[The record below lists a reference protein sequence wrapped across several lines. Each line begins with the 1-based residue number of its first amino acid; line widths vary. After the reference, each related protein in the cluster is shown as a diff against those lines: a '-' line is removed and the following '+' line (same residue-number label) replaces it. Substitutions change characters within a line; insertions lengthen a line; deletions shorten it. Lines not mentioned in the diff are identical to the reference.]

1 MLDNFDKRVGIER
14 RDRIQTDGRTLHD
27 VIIFASVIEGE
38 VPLNGDRGI
47 VAGIF
52 KNRLDINMA
61 LQSDATIDYIKGKPE
76 IKHTQEDIEIDSPYN
91 TYKYPGLPEGP
102 INNPSLAS
110 IDAAIAPTKTDYMYF
125 LNDVATG
132 ETVFSRT
139 FDEHVSNKKTHGL

>member
-1 MLDNFDKRVGIER
+1 MFEAIGNEVIALKRLSIGM
-14 RDRIQTDGRTLHD
+14 
-27 VIIFASVIEGE
+27 
-38 VPLNGDRGI
+38 PLQI
-47 VAGIF
+47 
-52 KNRLDINMA
+52 
-61 LQSDATIDYIKGKPE
+61 DATIQYALGEQKAELTIAD
-76 IKHTQEDIEIDSPYN
+76 TRIDSPYN